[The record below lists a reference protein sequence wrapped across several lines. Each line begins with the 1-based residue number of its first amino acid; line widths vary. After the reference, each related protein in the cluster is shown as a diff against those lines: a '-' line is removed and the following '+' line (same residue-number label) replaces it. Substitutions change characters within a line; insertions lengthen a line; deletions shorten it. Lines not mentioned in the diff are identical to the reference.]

1 MLRFIFVKVHYL
13 SSHLKTSHCAEMNK
27 KFIWGLSAWFAASFL
42 GFAASAVVP
51 MTLDKVIGRLESV
64 KQFAANAEYAVT
76 LPQAQDDIVYNVKL
90 ESTASEGD
98 SLCEADY
105 LIQWKLP
112 TPSGLSEGFLSYFD
126 GHHYRLRDRR
136 LQEYHFQW
144 DSIPFLTRGGGVQRN
159 GQFVDLLPQLLGTML
174 RRMASDT
181 LVALRFNS
189 DTIVGG
195 KHVIGLTAVESVR
208 GYTGRIMKL
217 LLDAETAM
225 PLLID
230 NEFNPGQISEQL
242 VVVRY
247 SYPADEALPS
257 IPATEEALI
266 ERFPEVFEKYR
277 ESNYSIENLR
287 GELMPAFSLATPT
300 RERYTYAKGDGFHAP
315 TIIAI
320 IDPEAGFASETVA
333 ALRSAATQAPRNVD
347 LIMAFVSGN
356 PDRVEELTGE
366 LAPGETVLMSARS
379 LARDCGAVAFP
390 AIIIA
395 DESGRVTNVMLG
407 FNNSLASDV
416 IQSVA
421 IL

>member
-1 MLRFIFVKVHYL
+1 
-13 SSHLKTSHCAEMNK
+13 MNK
-27 KFIWGLSAWFAASFL
+27 KLIWGLGAWLAASFA
-42 GFAASAVVP
+42 GFAATAVAP
-51 MTLDKVIGRLESV
+51 MTLDEAIAKLENAG
-64 KQFAANAEYAVT
+64 QYAATAEYAVT
-76 LPQAQDDIVYNVKL
+76 LPQAQDDIVYKVRL
-90 ESTASEGD
+90 ESTATAGD

-105 LIQWKLP
+105 LIQWELP

-159 GQFVDLLPQLLGTML
+159 GQFVDLLPQSLGTML
-174 RRMASDT
+174 RRMASDS
-181 LVALRFNS
+181 LVALHFNP

-195 KHVIGLTAVESVR
+195 RHVAGLTAVESVS
-208 GYTGRIMKL
+208 GYTGRVMKL

-247 SYPADEALPS
+247 SYPADGAEPS
-257 IPATEEALI
+257 IPTTEEALI

-287 GELMPAFSLATPT
+287 GEPMPAFSLATPT
-300 RERYTYAKGDGFHAP
+300 RERFTHAKGERFQAP

-320 IDPEAGFASETVA
+320 LDPEAGFAAETIA
-333 ALRSAATQAPRNVD
+333 ALRGAASQAPRAVN
-347 LIMAFVSGN
+347 LIMAFVSGS

-366 LAPGETVLMSARS
+366 LAPGETVLLSARS
-379 LARDCGAVAFP
+379 LARDCGATAFP

-421 IL
+421 VL